1 MTHGD
6 PRGPNIIPFGRRT
19 LNKLRAITQDRPAPS
34 LRPLP
39 LVSERFSTRPVQ
51 NEPDSGKPWPFNAL
65 GPSPYHRSTLPPVA
79 ADRTQNGAGR
89 TQFGDDT
96 FSFKDM
102 SDSQFNIELAIEGA
116 LADHQLAYPRTTPL
130 ELVAALLCVTK
141 KILQM
146 AKLPSR

>member
-1 MTHGD
+1 MIHD
-6 PRGPNIIPFGRRT
+6 PRGPNVIPFGRRT
-19 LNKLRAITQDRPAPS
+19 LDKLRRANQDRPAPVD
-34 LRPLP
+34 RPLP
-39 LVSERFSTRPVQ
+39 LHVAEHI
-51 NEPDSGKPWPFNAL
+51 KPWPFNAL
-65 GPSPYHRSTLPPVA
+65 GPSPYHRATLPPVA

-130 ELVAALLCVTK
+130 ELVTALLRVTK
-141 KILQM
+141 KILRT
-146 AKLPSR
+146 AKLP

>member
-1 MTHGD
+1 MTYGD

-19 LNKLRAITQDRPAPS
+19 LDALRKRTINKPAP
-34 LRPLP
+34 P
-39 LVSERFSTRPVQ
+39 ER
-51 NEPDSGKPWPFNAL
+51 PWPFNAL

-130 ELVAALLCVTK
+130 ELVTALLRVTK
-141 KILQM
+141 KILRM

>member
-1 MTHGD
+1 MILD

-19 LNKLRAITQDRPAPS
+19 LDALRKRTINKPAP
-34 LRPLP
+34 P
-39 LVSERFSTRPVQ
+39 ER
-51 NEPDSGKPWPFNAL
+51 PWPFNAL

-79 ADRTQNGAGR
+79 ADRTQNGAGH
-89 TQFGDDT
+89 TPFGDDT

-130 ELVAALLCVTK
+130 ELVTALLRVTK
-141 KILQM
+141 KLLRM
-146 AKLPSR
+146 AKLP

>member
-1 MTHGD
+1 MILD
-6 PRGPNIIPFGRRT
+6 PRGPNVIPFGRRT
-19 LNKLRAITQDRPAPS
+19 LDRLRAITRNKPAP
-34 LRPLP
+34 P
-39 LVSERFSTRPVQ
+39 ER
-51 NEPDSGKPWPFNAL
+51 PWPFNAL
-65 GPSPYHRSTLPPVA
+65 GPAPYHRSTLPHPLHQRVA
-79 ADRTQNGAGR
+79 ADRTQNGAGF

-130 ELVAALLCVTK
+130 ELVTALLRVTK
-141 KILQM
+141 KILRM